1 MKENVIKK
9 IQNSEKRMNEN
20 LKKLN
25 IEVKILDFHYNDGIM
40 LIIKEQQIIKV
51 FILRGVASGQVDI
64 LENEKIIENGIFI
77 DDLEIWIYNLY
88 HPIKYLYEFV
98 GGSLSGKIL
107 TREEINKIATGITEN
122 MEEQREKGVIT
133 HRKELDNQ
141 PIVKEYLGPMF
152 EKIDYGEIY
161 LRYETQEVY
170 VAISK

>member
-1 MKENVIKK
+1 MK
-9 IQNSEKRMNEN
+9 
-20 LKKLN
+20 N
-25 IEVKILDFHYNDGIM
+25 IL
-40 LIIKEQQIIKV
+40 
-51 FILRGVASGQVDI
+51 
-64 LENEKIIENGIFI
+64 NEKIIENGIFI

-170 VAISK
+170 DAISK